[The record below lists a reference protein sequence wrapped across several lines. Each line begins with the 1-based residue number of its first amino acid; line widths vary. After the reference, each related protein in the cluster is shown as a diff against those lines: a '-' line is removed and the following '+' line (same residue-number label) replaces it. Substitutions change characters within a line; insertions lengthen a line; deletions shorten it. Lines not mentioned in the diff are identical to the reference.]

1 MARADR
7 EAVLR
12 GVNARFDE
20 TGDDDAVI
28 AALGSPTFAAV
39 SVLRGYTP
47 PERDEGEYEDD
58 YEYAEPEPEE
68 YAPAE
73 PEEYAPAEP
82 EEYAPPEQPEPDEGP
97 EPVSDAPAPEPEEPP
112 AGAEAPEAET
122 EAPEAETEAE
132 SEPQEAEPGPDR
144 PEEAG
149 AASPALE
156 APAGGDAGPEEAG
169 IPAPPETETVAI
181 GGEILEVFAGPAA
194 EPEDEAAAEPE
205 RAAPETPEPVSPA
218 PAEAGPNLAPEAAYD
233 AAEEAESAPEAP
245 ALPPMPE
252 PEEERAP
259 LRAGR
264 VFLAALLG
272 LVAGIPVAVVLI
284 VFALAVLAL
293 GAALIYA
300 GAVAISFAFLGM
312 SVAADIMLCVGF
324 GLFTAAAG
332 LPVAF
337 FALWF
342 FVRCVVGLY
351 SRMFAAIGAW
361 CRGEVRK

>member
-47 PERDEGEYEDD
+47 PEPDEGEYEDD

-73 PEEYAPAEP
+73 PEEYAEPEP
-82 EEYAPPEQPEPDEGP
+82 EEYAPPAQPEPDEGP
-97 EPVSDAPAPEPEEPP
+97 EPVSDTPAPEPEEPP

-122 EAPEAETEAE
+122 EAE
-132 SEPQEAEPGPDR
+132 SEPQEAEPGPDK

-149 AASPALE
+149 TASPAPE
-156 APAGGDAGPEEAG
+156 APSAGDTEPDEAE

-245 ALPPMPE
+245 VLPPMPE

>member
-20 TGDDDAVI
+20 TGDDNAVI

-47 PERDEGEYEDD
+47 PERDESEYEDD

-132 SEPQEAEPGPDR
+132 SEPQEAEPGPDK

-149 AASPALE
+149 TASPAPE
-156 APAGGDAGPEEAG
+156 APSAGDAGPEEAG
-169 IPAPPETETVAI
+169 IPAPPETETGAL
-181 GGEILEVFAGPAA
+181 GGEILEVVAGPAA

-205 RAAPETPEPVSPA
+205 RAAPEAPEPVSPG
-218 PAEAGPNLAPEAAYD
+218 PAEAGPDLAPEAAYD

-245 ALPPMPE
+245 VLPPMPE

-324 GLFTAAAG
+324 GLFTAAVG
-332 LPVAF
+332 LPIAF

>member
-73 PEEYAPAEP
+73 PEEYAPPA
-82 EEYAPPEQPEPDEGP
+82 QPEPDEGP

-144 PEEAG
+144 PEETG
-149 AASPALE
+149 AASPAPE
-156 APAGGDAGPEEAG
+156 TPAGGDAGPEEAG

-218 PAEAGPNLAPEAAYD
+218 PAEAGPDLAPEAAYD

-332 LPVAF
+332 LPIAF

>member
-149 AASPALE
+149 AASPAPE
-156 APAGGDAGPEEAG
+156 APAGGDTGPEEAG

-233 AAEEAESAPEAP
+233 AAEEAESAPDAP
-245 ALPPMPE
+245 VLPPMPE

-332 LPVAF
+332 LPIAF

>member
-1 MARADR
+1 MAGADR

-82 EEYAPPEQPEPDEGP
+82 EEYAPPAQPEPDEGP

-112 AGAEAPEAET
+112 AGAEAPEAEP

-149 AASPALE
+149 AASPAPE
-156 APAGGDAGPEEAG
+156 APSAGDTEPEEAG

-205 RAAPETPEPVSPA
+205 RAAPETPEPVSPG
-218 PAEAGPNLAPEAAYD
+218 PAEAGPDLAPEAAYD

-332 LPVAF
+332 LPIAF

>member
-112 AGAEAPEAET
+112 AAAEAPEAEV
-122 EAPEAETEAE
+122 EAE

-144 PEEAG
+144 PEEAEP
-149 AASPALE
+149 ASPAPE
-156 APAGGDAGPEEAG
+156 TPSAGDAEPDEAEM
-169 IPAPPETETVAI
+169 PAPPEAETVAI
-181 GGEILEVFAGPAA
+181 GGEILEVFAGPSA

-205 RAAPETPEPVSPA
+205 QA
-218 PAEAGPNLAPEAAYD
+218 
-233 AAEEAESAPEAP
+233 APEAP
-245 ALPPMPE
+245 EPVLPEPAAAVPDLAQEAPYQAPEEAETAPEAPVLPPMPE

-259 LRAGR
+259 LRGGR

-324 GLFTAAAG
+324 GLFTAAVG

>member
-73 PEEYAPAEP
+73 PEEYAEPEP
-82 EEYAPPEQPEPDEGP
+82 EEYAPPAQPEPDEGP
-97 EPVSDAPAPEPEEPP
+97 EPVSDTPAPEPEEPP
-112 AGAEAPEAET
+112 AGAEAPEAAA

-149 AASPALE
+149 AASPAPE

-205 RAAPETPEPVSPA
+205 RAAPEAPEPVSPG
-218 PAEAGPNLAPEAAYD
+218 PAEAGPDLAPEAAYD

-332 LPVAF
+332 LPIAF